1 VKSSILTRRN
11 IAIVLAV
18 ALVAIIAVLVW
29 QTFGQRSTGDARTVT
44 VRRGTLKASIG
55 TSGRL
60 VSRNTQSISSPA
72 SGQVKIVAVREGEVV
87 RQGDVLV
94 VLDDTPARNDVLRA
108 ERAVEAAETRVGV
121 ARQRALTDDSALPDV
136 AAAENDAA
144 NARAALDAANARLAA
159 TLIVAP
165 IDGVI
170 TAIRV
175 GEGGNYGAGGEI
187 ATIADPND
195 LYITADLDEI
205 DRPLV
210 SVGQETTVTITAFP
224 ATQLKGRISALSST
238 SQSRGGSTVYP
249 AQITFDRSAGT
260 PLALLPGMTVDVQ
273 IVTDARAGV
282 LIVPSGAVRRAG
294 ERQYVTVRRDGRDTD
309 VEVRTGAR
317 SGGDVEI
324 AGELNEGDTVVLR

>member
-11 IAIVLAV
+11 LAILLAI
-18 ALVAIIAVLVW
+18 ALVAILAVLAW
-29 QTFGQRSTGDARTVT
+29 QTFGQRGTGDARTVT

-60 VSRNTQSISSPA
+60 VSRNAQSITSPA

-87 RQGDVLV
+87 RQGDVLF
-94 VLDDTPARNDVLRA
+94 VLDDTPARNDVVRA

-121 ARQRALTDDSALPDV
+121 ARQRALTDDNALPDV
-136 AAAENDAA
+136 AAAENEAD

-159 TLIVAP
+159 TLILAP
-165 IDGVI
+165 IDGVV
-170 TAIRV
+170 TAVRL
-175 GEGGNYGAGGEI
+175 GEGSNYGAGSEI

-210 SVGQETTVTITAFP
+210 SVGQETTVTVTAFP
-224 ATQLKGRISALSST
+224 ATQLKGRIAALSST

-249 AQITFDRSAGT
+249 AQITFDLPADT

-282 LIVPSGAVRRAG
+282 LIVPSSAVRRAG
-294 ERQYVTVRRDGRDTD
+294 ERQYVTVRRDGRDID

-324 AGELNEGDTVVLR
+324 AGDLNEGDLIVLR